1 MLNDKRKAMFKQW
14 KNAAAALA
22 VMIGFSGALF
32 GQKVSLA
39 MQKARAEE
47 QEGQVQQ
54 FKNNRRGNSSLLELK
69 NHPPLLCPRKLENP
83 AALKRQEDM
92 LENRN

>member
-1 MLNDKRKAMFKQW
+1 MFKQW

-47 QEGQVQQ
+47 QEWQAQH
-54 FKNNRRGNSSLLELK
+54 FKNNRQENSPLLELK
-69 NHPPLLCPRKLENP
+69 NNPSLLSPRKLENP
-83 AALKRQEDM
+83 AALKRQEDA
-92 LENRN
+92 LERKTK

>member
-1 MLNDKRKAMFKQW
+1 MFKQW

-47 QEGQVQQ
+47 QEGQAQQ
-54 FKNNRRGNSSLLELK
+54 FKNDRRENFHWLELK
-69 NHPPLLCPRKLENP
+69 NNATLLSPRKLENP
-83 AALKRQEDM
+83 ADFKRSEDAF
-92 LENRN
+92 ERKTK

>member
-1 MLNDKRKAMFKQW
+1 MFKQW

-39 MQKARAEE
+39 MQKARADE
-47 QEGQVQQ
+47 QEVQAKQ
-54 FKNNRRGNSSLLELK
+54 FKNNRRENSHWLELK
-69 NHPPLLCPRKLENP
+69 NNAPLLSPRKLENP
-83 AALKRQEDM
+83 AALKRQEDA
-92 LENRN
+92 LEKKTK

>member
-1 MLNDKRKAMFKQW
+1 MFKQW

-39 MQKARAEE
+39 MQKAREKV
-47 QEGQVQQ
+47 QEGQVKEQL
-54 FKNNRRGNSSLLELK
+54 KNNRLEDPFLPKLKTNSLPYL
-69 NHPPLLCPRKLENP
+69 RKLENP
-83 AALKRQEDM
+83 ADINRQNM
-92 LENRN
+92 VQ

>member
-1 MLNDKRKAMFKQW
+1 MFKQW

-39 MQKARAEE
+39 MQKARTEE
-47 QEGQVQQ
+47 QEWQAQEQ
-54 FKNNRRGNSSLLELK
+54 LKNNRPEDPFLPKLKNKSLLS
-69 NHPPLLCPRKLENP
+69 PRKLENP
-83 AALKRQEDM
+83 ADIKRQ
-92 LENRN
+92 NIVQ

>member
-1 MLNDKRKAMFKQW
+1 MFKQW

-39 MQKARAEE
+39 MQKARAE
-47 QEGQVQQ
+47 GQAKQ
-54 FKNNRRGNSSLLELK
+54 FNNNRRENSHWLELK
-69 NHPPLLCPRKLENP
+69 NNAPLLSPRKLENP
-83 AALKRQEDM
+83 AALKRQEDA
-92 LENRN
+92 LERKTK

>member
-1 MLNDKRKAMFKQW
+1 MFKQW

-47 QEGQVQQ
+47 HEEQVQQ
-54 FKNNRRGNSSLLELK
+54 FKNNRQGNSHRLELK
-69 NHPPLLCPRKLENP
+69 NNAPLLSPRKLENP
-83 AALKRQEDM
+83 AALKRQEEV
-92 LENRN
+92 LERRN